1 MTVAS
6 HEVRPGAEPFSSA
19 GDDVGVLLC
28 HGFTG
33 SPASLRPWAEA
44 VAAAGHTVELPRL
57 PGHGTDWH
65 ELARTTWD
73 DWFATVERCLL
84 DLAERTTHRFVFGLS
99 MGGTL
104 SLALA
109 QAHHDLVDGLVLVNP
124 SVLSRNRALV
134 ALPVLRH
141 VVPSLP
147 GITNDIAK
155 PGQDEV
161 GYDRMPLHSLHSLT
175 QAWPRVRAGL
185 PQMTTPVLL
194 LHSEV
199 DHVVEPDSSTYLLA
213 HLGSDDVTEVV
224 LADSHH
230 VATLDYDQ
238 PTIVERSLAFVD
250 RLTGG

>member
-1 MTVAS
+1 MTVVS
-6 HEVRPGAEPFSSA
+6 HAVRPGAEPFSSA
-19 GDDVGVLLC
+19 GDEIGVLFC

-33 SPASLRPWAEA
+33 SPASMRPWAEA
-44 VAAAGHTVELPRL
+44 VAEAGHSVELPRL

-73 DWFATVERCLL
+73 DWFATVERSLL
-84 DLAERTTHRFVFGLS
+84 DLAQRCTRRFVFGLS

-109 QAHHDLVDGLVLVNP
+109 QAHPDLVDGLVLVNP
-124 SVLSRNRALV
+124 SVMSRNRALV
-134 ALPVLRH
+134 ALPALRH
-141 VVPSLP
+141 VVPALP

-161 GYDRMPLHSLHSLT
+161 GYDRMPLHALHSLT
-175 QAWPRVRAGL
+175 RAWPVVRAGL
-185 PQMTTPVLL
+185 PAMTTPILL
-194 LHSEV
+194 LHSAV

-213 HLGSDDVTEVV
+213 HVGSDDVTEVV
-224 LADSHH
+224 LPDSYH
-230 VATLDYDQ
+230 VATLDHDL

-250 RLTGG
+250 RLSDG